1 MKISTTPLH
10 ADCDVFE
17 KTTVFALILAVI
29 AITLGCSE
37 TKSKSEESK
46 RDPIIVLD
54 DWWNVDYIKNGC
66 QMLAQQGDPTLLC
79 PANLS
84 AQQIVS
90 QFDNNLKVAFASE
103 SSCHGL
109 SLLTFSEDMAKAA
122 VKNPSAPA
130 TGKEKVMAEAAHWS
144 LMFDFDGRH
153 ENQNGSGWSLVD
165 PSRHTFNGQIRSTQ
179 SLAQDV
185 CKIVKGVGGSTD

>member
-1 MKISTTPLH
+1 MTSSSTRVPS
-10 ADCDVFE
+10 DYDVLRA
-17 KTTVFALILAVI
+17 VLFALILLSV
-29 AITLGCSE
+29 ITLGCSE
-37 TKSKSEESK
+37 TKSKSEPK
-46 RDPIIVLD
+46 RDPVIVLD

-90 QFDNNLKVAFASE
+90 QFDNDLKVAFASE
-103 SSCHGL
+103 STCHGL
-109 SLLTFSEDMAKAA
+109 SLLSFSDDMARAA

-130 TGKEKVMAEAAHWS
+130 TGKAKVMAEAQHWS

-165 PSRHTFNGQIRSTQ
+165 PSQHVFNGQIRSTQ
-179 SLAQDV
+179 ALAQDL
-185 CKIVKGVGGSTD
+185 CKIVKGVGGTTD